1 MRITS
6 VETGRRP
13 VHLRLP
19 FRTALREVKDF
30 EVVTVSVRAEGGVT
44 GCSEVVG
51 TARITGETNAS
62 IEEAVNTVLAPVL
75 IGRDLGDYCVALA
88 DTALA
93 MVGNSTAKCGIDVAV
108 HRAVAAWRGTALSEV
123 LGATLRPIATDVTVS
138 LATPSDM
145 AAEASRRVDEGFGTL
160 KLKVG
165 GPVALDIERVRAV
178 AGAVPGNV
186 ALRIDANQAWTA
198 RQALQVI
205 DGLVQAGVVVEFIE
219 QPVPATDLA
228 GLAAVT
234 ARSPVPVV
242 ADESAHTA
250 ADVRRL
256 ADAGACDVVNI
267 KLAKC
272 GGLQAALEVAAV
284 ARAYGLGLLFGS
296 MMEAGSGVAATAV
309 LASRLAPDHVHDL
322 DAGWWTET
330 ESAAIYRPP
339 FVLCDDKPP
348 AASGLQSSAASAS
361 VPCS

>member
-13 VHLRLP
+13 VHLRSP

-30 EVVTVSVRAEGGVT
+30 EVVTVTVLAEGGLA

-62 IEEAVNTVLAPVL
+62 IEEAVNAVLAPVL
-75 IGRDLGDYCVALA
+75 IGRDLGDYSVALA
-88 DTALA
+88 DIASA
-93 MVGNSTAKCGIDVAV
+93 MVGNKTAKCGIDVAV
-108 HRAVAAWRGTALSEV
+108 HRAVAAWRRTSLADVFGVA
-123 LGATLRPIATDVTVS
+123 LRPIATDVTVS
-138 LATPSDM
+138 LATPADM
-145 AAEASRRVDEGFGTL
+145 AADARQRVGEGFRTL

-165 GPVALDIERVRAV
+165 GRAAVDIERVQAV
-178 AGAVPGNV
+178 AGNVPGNV

-198 RQALQVI
+198 RQALQVL
-205 DGLVQAGVVVEFIE
+205 DGLDQAGVVVEFIE
-219 QPVPATDLA
+219 QPVPAADLA
-228 GLAAVT
+228 GMAAVT
-234 ARSPVPVV
+234 GRSPVPVV

-284 ARAYGLGLLFGS
+284 ARTCGLGLLFGS
-296 MMEAGSGVAATAV
+296 MMESASGVAATAV
-309 LASRLAPDHVHDL
+309 LASRFAPDQVHDL
-322 DAGWWTET
+322 DAGWWAGT

-339 FVLCDDKPP
+339 FVLCDDKAPG
-348 AASGLQSSAASAS
+348 ASGSQ
-361 VPCS
+361 

>member
-30 EVVTVSVRAEGGVT
+30 EVVTVRVLAEGGVT

-62 IEEAVNTVLAPVL
+62 IEEAVNAVLAPVL

-165 GPVALDIERVRAV
+165 GPVALDIERVQTV

-205 DGLVQAGVVVEFIE
+205 DGLVLAGVAVEFIE
-219 QPVPATDLA
+219 QPVPAADLA

-242 ADESAHTA
+242 ADESAHPA

-272 GGLQAALEVAAV
+272 GGLQAATEVVAV
-284 ARAYGLGLLFGS
+284 ARACGLGLLFGS
-296 MMEAGSGVAATAV
+296 MLESGSGVAATAV
-309 LASRLAPDHVHDL
+309 LASRFAPDQVHDL
-322 DAGWWTET
+322 DAGWWAET

-348 AASGLQSSAASAS
+348 DAPSMQ
-361 VPCS
+361 